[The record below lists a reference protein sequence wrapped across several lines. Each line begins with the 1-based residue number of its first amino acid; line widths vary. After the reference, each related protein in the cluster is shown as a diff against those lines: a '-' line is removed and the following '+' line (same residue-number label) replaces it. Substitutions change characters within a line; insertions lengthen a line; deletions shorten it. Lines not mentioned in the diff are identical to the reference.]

1 MKNILLIEDE
11 RQFARFVELELVHEG
26 FNVICA
32 YDGDS
37 GLRLA
42 LAQEWS
48 LILLDVM
55 LPGVGGVDLCR
66 MIRSRRRTP
75 IIMITARD
83 AVEDRIRGLSSGAD
97 DYVPKPFAI
106 KELLARMKAIF
117 RRTDN
122 MEPKPSLLEYRNIT
136 LNAGS
141 MAVTAGDRTVQLTKR
156 EFDILEL
163 LMRQPGEVLT
173 RDRILDKLWGVESE
187 VETNIV
193 DVYIRSLRNK
203 LNPDGEPGFIRT
215 IRGAGYMLE

>member
-55 LPGVGGVDLCR
+55 LPGIGGVDLCR